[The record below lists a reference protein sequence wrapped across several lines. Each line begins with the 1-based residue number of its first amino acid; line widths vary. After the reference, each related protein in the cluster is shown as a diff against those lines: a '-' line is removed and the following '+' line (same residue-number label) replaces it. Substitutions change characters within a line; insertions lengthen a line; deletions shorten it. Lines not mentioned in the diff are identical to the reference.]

1 MWTLINY
8 GCIKIGE
15 TMQEGPFYSA
25 VKAKHESVIQQEFIT
40 YYINQD
46 GNVAKSTAVRKFFS
60 DDYVDSTSKE
70 ILSQIK

>member
-1 MWTLINY
+1 
-8 GCIKIGE
+8 
-15 TMQEGPFYSA
+15 MQEGPFYSA

-46 GNVAKSTAVRKFFS
+46 GNVAKSTAVRKFFP

-70 ILSQIK
+70 IFSQIK